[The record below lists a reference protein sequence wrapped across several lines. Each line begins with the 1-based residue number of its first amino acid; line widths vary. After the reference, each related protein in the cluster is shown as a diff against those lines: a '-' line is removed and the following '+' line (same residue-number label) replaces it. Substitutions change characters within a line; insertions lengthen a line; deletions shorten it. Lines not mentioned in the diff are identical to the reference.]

1 MYAIVMWQSVYLS
14 VCPLQA
20 GTVPKRLN
28 TGSSKQRHMIAQG
41 LYFSGAKYLGE
52 IPKGSPPT
60 GAPNGGGV
68 ENVQDMDIV
77 TMEG

>member
-1 MYAIVMWQSVYLS
+1 
-14 VCPLQA
+14 
-20 GTVPKRLN
+20 
-28 TGSSKQRHMIAQG
+28 MIAQG

-68 ENVQDMDIV
+68 ETVQDMDIV